1 MSYPIVMNRV
11 LERIH
16 AYLAGKRNSELEQ
29 SLIRIVIGSLLL
41 YYFTQQGA
49 SRPGSVASLHPDL
62 LLAVAI
68 FIGLSLLLTVSVLVA
83 PGEYPLRRTAA
94 ILLDTGTL
102 TYIFLIGEGHA
113 APLFFLYL
121 WIIIG
126 YGFRFGQRYLFISLV
141 SALIGFGLVISQVAY
156 WRSETGIAIG
166 LWIGMLLLS
175 LYFSVLVGR
184 LYHALQQSE
193 IANAAKRQF
202 ICAVS
207 HELRTPLNAIIGMV
221 DLLKSTRID
230 REQAD
235 MLDTM
240 TTTSQLMLSQIE
252 DVLDFSKI
260 EAGKMSLEQ
269 VDFDLYQLAQ
279 GILSVFRYRID
290 PTTIAL
296 TSHID
301 ARIPVTVRGDPHHLR
316 QILVNLLGN
325 AVKFTEQG
333 TIRLR
338 IEYLGRPD
346 TAADLAA
353 GSLSGAT
360 DSAVTTADVCT
371 TKEAD
376 KGMTDGAI
384 QLRFSVTD
392 TGIGIPASAHARI
405 FDSFTQAT
413 AATARH
419 YGGTGLGT
427 TICKQLVELMGGEI
441 GFSSEEG
448 RGSEF
453 WFVITLSPAA
463 GGDRYPQGSPEVG
476 SLLLAGVDARPAMR
490 ADLIE
495 QAEAFASQLAQVS
508 NRRPYVA
515 DDLADAR
522 RLLEQSLMEQQPVTL
537 VFIQGDAVS
546 ALPPAEQALRLSHAV
561 TDLGRSAGG
570 RPLLTVLVIP
580 SGAGDV
586 DNHPHENF
594 GEGIATIAA
603 IAAAAGC
610 FSVVGQHDDLV
621 CLRRIFH
628 AAALLGAGAP
638 TISDMAVAVDGL
650 KVGAGKVEFSRDTA
664 SYKILVAE
672 DNPTNRKVIQKILER
687 AGHQC
692 FLVRDGEEALDLI
705 DKRDFDALILD
716 MNMPGMSGTDAARM
730 YRLMHA
736 AQLRLPIVMFSANVT
751 PEARMESFEAGADA
765 FLPKPVQ
772 VALLLQTLVT
782 LVSAYRSGAAS
793 EAVSGAVAE
802 MAAGTSESA
811 SVSMSA
817 DAADAAAGGAMTGI
831 ATAVRQGVASGTA
844 GRLTGDVAGGMA
856 VCATTGLGW
865 AMPSRM
871 AQRSAFGGH
880 HAAEKVLDRQCLADL
895 EQVSTEPR
903 FLDELIVEF
912 MVENRRLIDGL
923 ENALIEHEWDKVKD
937 ILHAIKGSSLSV
949 GATSLKL
956 LCRHIEKLSPAEMK
970 THSPDMMFEIR
981 QAFVRLCQELELYR
995 QQRQQIPRS

>member
-1 MSYPIVMNRV
+1 MSYAIVMNRM
-11 LERIH
+11 LERIR

-41 YYFTQQGA
+41 YYFAQQVASKPGA
-49 SRPGSVASLHPDL
+49 VASLHPDL
-62 LLAVAI
+62 LLALAI
-68 FIGLSLLLTVSVLVA
+68 FIGLSLLLTASVLVA

-126 YGFRFGQRYLFISLV
+126 YGFRFGQRYLFTSLV
-141 SALIGFGLVISQVAY
+141 SALVGFGLVISQVAY

-184 LYHALQQSE
+184 LYRALQQSE

-269 VDFDLYQLAQ
+269 VDFDVYQLAQ

-290 PTTIAL
+290 PTTIVL
-296 TSHID
+296 TSYID

-338 IEYLGRPD
+338 IDYLGDVDLPSGGAS
-346 TAADLAA
+346 TAVAAGVSPIAADGNATGDIEA
-353 GSLSGAT
+353 GI
-360 DSAVTTADVCT
+360 
-371 TKEAD
+371 K
-376 KGMTDGAI
+376 
-384 QLRFSVTD
+384 LRFSVTD

-413 AATARH
+413 ASTARH

-453 WFVITLSPAA
+453 WFVITLNPAA
-463 GGDRYPQGSPEVG
+463 GGDRYPPGGAAVTPLV
-476 SLLLAGVDARPAMR
+476 LAGAGDHPAVRTDRVAADAFA
-490 ADLIE
+490 AD
-495 QAEAFASQLAQVS
+495 AFASQLSRVS
-508 NRRPYVA
+508 HRKPWLA

-522 RLLEQSLMEQQPVTL
+522 RLLEQSLIEQQPVTL
-537 VFIQGDAVS
+537 AFIHASEVS
-546 ALPPAEQALRLSHAV
+546 AWSPPELAQRLSRDV
-561 TDLGRSAGG
+561 TELHRAAGG
-570 RPLLTVLVIP
+570 RPLLIVLVVP
-580 SGAGDV
+580 TDTGGGDLRV
-586 DNHPHENF
+586 DEQIIDR
-594 GEGIATIAA
+594 IAP

-610 FSVVGQHDDLV
+610 FSVVQQHADPV
-621 CLRRIFH
+621 CLRRMLH
-628 AAALLGAGAP
+628 AAALAGAGEVRVNE
-638 TISDMAVAVDGL
+638 IAVAVDGL
-650 KVGAGKVEFSRDTA
+650 KVGTGKLESSRDTEC
-664 SYKILVAE
+664 YKILVAE

-692 FLVRDGEEALDLI
+692 FLARDGEEALDLI
-705 DKRDFDALILD
+705 DKRQFDVLILD

-736 AQLRLPIVMFSANVT
+736 EQLRLPIVMFSANVT
-751 PEARMESFEAGADA
+751 PEARMESLEAGADA

-772 VALLLQTLVT
+772 VELLLQTLVS
-782 LVSAYRSGAAS
+782 LVSAYR
-793 EAVSGAVAE
+793 
-802 MAAGTSESA
+802 
-811 SVSMSA
+811 
-817 DAADAAAGGAMTGI
+817 
-831 ATAVRQGVASGTA
+831 
-844 GRLTGDVAGGMA
+844 AGGMA
-856 VCATTGLGW
+856 EGMAEEPADLSADLSVDLSGSSLAGAADGAAGSTAQGIATGIRDSVATGVATGVAAGVAARSGW
-865 AMPSRM
+865 AVPCRTVP
-871 AQRSAFGGH
+871 RSALGGH
-880 HAAEKVLDRQCLADL
+880 HAAEKILDRQCLADL
-895 EQVSTEPR
+895 EQVSAEPR

-912 MVENRRLIDGL
+912 MTENRRLIDRL
-923 ENALIEHEWDKVKD
+923 ENALIGHEWDRVKD
-937 ILHAIKGSSLSV
+937 ILHAIKGSALSV
-949 GATSLKL
+949 GATSLKV
-956 LCRHIEKLSPAEMK
+956 LCRQIEKLGPAEMK
-970 THSPDMMFEIR
+970 THAPDLMFEIR

-995 QQRQQIPRS
+995 QQRQQLPRS